1 MIIIA
6 SAIAGALTGWVRAG
20 RQGGNGKD
28 RLHYAATHAIA
39 FTILGIFVALVIDRM
54 A

>member
-6 SAIAGALTGWVRAG
+6 SAIAGLLTGWIRAG
-20 RQGGNGKD
+20 RRGGNGKD

-39 FTILGIFVALVIDRM
+39 FTILGLLVTLVIDRI

>member
-20 RQGGNGKD
+20 RLGGNGKD
-28 RLHYAATHAIA
+28 RLHYAAAHAIA
-39 FTILGIFVALVIDRM
+39 FTITGVLLTLLIDRI